1 MAVASQPAPVKKRA
15 PTLYAI
21 IVFKLIKGSL
31 FLFLALVAYSLSDN
45 DLPQELR
52 NVLEFL
58 RINPDRQ
65 FFVKLAVSLGNLTE
79 MKVVWAAVG
88 TFVFSLFSLTEGIGL
103 LFRVPWAGW
112 LAIGE
117 SAFFVPLEVLELSHH
132 FTLWLT
138 AILITNVLIVVYLYA
153 NRARLFRHH

>member
-1 MAVASQPAPVKKRA
+1 MAVDSQPAPVKKRA

-65 FFVKLAVSLGNLTE
+65 FLVKLAVSLGNLTE
-79 MKVVWAAVG
+79 MKVVWTAVG

-103 LFRVPWAGW
+103 LFRVSWAGW

-117 SAFFVPLEVLELSHH
+117 SAFFVPLEVLELSHR

-153 NRARLFRHH
+153 NRARLFHHH